1 MKLEIAK
8 LIVDSAEKL
17 DLEVKLRE
25 GYSGRGMFGKTT
37 AGIVGSK
44 ASITKATAYA
54 AYRFGS
60 EDLPEIDEDL
70 EIEEFLEELDFSWD
84 SMGRDEIAY

>member
-8 LIVDSAEKL
+8 LIVESGEKL
-17 DLEVKLRE
+17 DLDLKLRE

-44 ASITKATAYA
+44 SAITKATAYA
-54 AYRFGS
+54 AYRFGG
-60 EDLPEIDEDL
+60 EELPGLSDEL
-70 EIEEFLEELDFSWD
+70 EIEEFLDEVTFTWD
-84 SMGRDEIAY
+84 SMGRDRIAY